1 MKIKLCGF
9 SETKSLSF
17 AVESGCDFVG
27 VVFVKN
33 SIRYVNPIKSKVL
46 SEIILSKSSKVAVV
60 ANHQLDDLKVIYEN
74 FAPDYFQL
82 HGSENVDYII
92 NLKKHF
98 PKIGI
103 IKAFAIENSSDL
115 LKIKIY
121 EDFVDYFLFDNKN
134 AGSGQS
140 FDWQHLENT
149 NFSKEWFLSGGIN
162 INNLHDALKINK
174 FNLIDISSGIEEERG
189 IKSIRLIKELMQ
201 KFHQLKQNQHLNF

>member
-115 LKIKIY
+115 LKIKFMKILLII
-121 EDFVDYFLFDNKN
+121 FFLTIKTQGVDKALIGNISRTLIF
-134 AGSGQS
+134 QS
-140 FDWQHLENT
+140 NGFYQEELT
-149 NFSKEWFLSGGIN
+149 LTIFTTLSKST
-162 INNLHDALKINK
+162 
-174 FNLIDISSGIEEERG
+174 NLI
-189 IKSIRLIKELMQ
+189 
-201 KFHQLKQNQHLNF
+201 